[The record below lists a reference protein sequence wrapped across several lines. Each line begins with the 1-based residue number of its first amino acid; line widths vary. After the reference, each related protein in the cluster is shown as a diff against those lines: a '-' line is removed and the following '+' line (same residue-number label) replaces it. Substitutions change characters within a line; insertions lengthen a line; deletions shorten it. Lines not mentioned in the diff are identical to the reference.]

1 MGANPVVVQ
10 TPSLDQH
17 LGFLEAVEDL
27 SIEQLVPK
35 LCSVTPRERQ
45 TFPTVWPCAKAT
57 SASRSFPM
65 ICSTVCFFFAIPSSS
80 KAVQL

>member
-1 MGANPVVVQ
+1 MGSNPVVVPS
-10 TPSLDQH
+10 PSLDQH

-45 TFPTVWPCAKAT
+45 LSPTV
-57 SASRSFPM
+57 
-65 ICSTVCFFFAIPSSS
+65 
-80 KAVQL
+80 